1 MTYRPELGTYRPD
14 FGRLRTVTG
23 TVPVSA
29 IEGPV
34 LAREHLHIDL
44 RWPVRVPSDPRRWLD
59 EERRVRKELTDLREE
74 HGLSLV
80 IDLTGMAI
88 GRDANS
94 LARISAGSQVAVVA
108 ATGLLAE
115 PFHPEFVRTADID
128 QIAQRLL
135 ADIRLGMDGTSILP
149 GVIGE
154 VGTWGSAPTE
164 NEERCLRAAARAGLE
179 SGLSVATHGQAGLA
193 QLEILVGEGLP
204 ADRIAV
210 GHQDLT
216 EDVAVHRKIAESR
229 AYVSF
234 SMLARAASAGSPKT
248 ADENERLG
256 RVLDLIEAGHADR
269 VLLSSGVSR
278 MEHIRAYGGTGYGYL
293 FHTFLPALRALG
305 VDAATLR
312 TILHDNP
319 LRWLAGTAA

>member
-34 LAREHLHIDL
+34 LAHEHLQIDL

-59 EERRVRKELTDLREE
+59 EERRVRKELADLQEE

-80 IDLTGMAI
+80 VDLTGIAV
-88 GRDANS
+88 GRDANT
-94 LARISAGSQVAVVA
+94 LARMSAGSQVAVVA
-108 ATGLLAE
+108 ATGFLAE
-115 PFHPEFVRTADID
+115 PFHPDFVRTADID

-135 ADIRLGMDGTSILP
+135 AEIGYGLDGTSILP

-154 VGTWGSAPTE
+154 VGTWGNAPTE
-164 NEERCLRAAARAGLE
+164 AEERCLRAAARAGLE

-216 EDVAVHRKIAESR
+216 EDVAVHRKIAESG

-234 SMLARAASAGSPKT
+234 GMLARGART
-248 ADENERLG
+248 ADEDGRLG
-256 RVLDLIEAGHADR
+256 RVLELIEAGHADQ
-269 VLLSSGVSR
+269 VLLSGGVSR
-278 MEHIRAYGGTGYGYL
+278 MGHLLDYGGTGYGYL
-293 FHTFLPALRALG
+293 FHTFLPALRAAG
-305 VDAATLR
+305 VDEATVR

-319 LRWLAGTAA
+319 LRWLTGASA